1 MDINHQQEQRI
12 QNDFLNF
19 TVKEFFTFL
28 SQKLMDLIKIL
39 AVFIDL
45 LMMIASQI
53 ILSFVNLHIRV
64 HYKFLRRIYYEQD
77 NILSMSDNF
86 YHIQVQ

>member
-1 MDINHQQEQRI
+1 MDIIHQQEQQI

-45 LMMIASQI
+45 LMTASQI
-53 ILSFVNLHIRV
+53 ILSFVNLHIQV

>member
-1 MDINHQQEQRI
+1 MDIIHQQEQQI
-12 QNDFLNF
+12 QSDFLNF

-28 SQKLMDLIKIL
+28 SQKLMDLTRIL

-45 LMMIASQI
+45 LMIASQI

-64 HYKFLRRIYYEQD
+64 HYKFLRMICYVQD

>member
-1 MDINHQQEQRI
+1 MDIIHQQEQQI
-12 QNDFLNF
+12 QSDFLNF

-28 SQKLMDLIKIL
+28 SQKLMDLTKIL

-45 LMMIASQI
+45 LMIASQI

-64 HYKFLRRIYYEQD
+64 HYKFLRMTCYVQD